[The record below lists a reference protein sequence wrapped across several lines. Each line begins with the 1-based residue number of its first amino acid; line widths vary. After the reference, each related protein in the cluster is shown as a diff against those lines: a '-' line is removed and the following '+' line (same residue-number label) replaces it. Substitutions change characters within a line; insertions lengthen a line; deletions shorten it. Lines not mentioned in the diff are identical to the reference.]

1 MLLSETVDTFR
12 LDSLQMHELQDQ
24 LSQLLT
30 TAEYNRIPSLD
41 FGVVA
46 IFSALIG
53 FISMYYGWKGY
64 RSQAETQRNTD
75 NVGGEDVR
83 AMLTDMVRHFY
94 RNLVILFAIEEKMK
108 AYKNSRGNYT
118 AYPSEEHF
126 LKLKPDFSWLSLVNN
141 RELMQMIS
149 ITPTQEELKNKEAA
163 LKNKEKQVD
172 AVTALSWETPLSV
185 FNLAVLLRNFCTE
198 VDVYCQHSKTVSL
211 HSKVKDEDL
220 QTLQMKCCFLA
231 RQCLV
236 ALNSLRSTTKQNDDY
251 NFTTY
256 RPVVEENLR
265 RVRDYVKN
273 RMTYD
278 ATHGEKADVK
288 INISEK
294 RLDFFA
300 NMLFEGDASFTQDF
314 IDIVKIECGTG
325 KNNHL
330 PKIRIIEF

>member
-1 MLLSETVDTFR
+1 MLLNETVNTFR

-24 LSQLLT
+24 LSRLLT

-46 IFSALIG
+46 IFSAVIG

-75 NVGGEDVR
+75 NVGGEDIR

-108 AYKNSRGNYT
+108 AYKNSRGYYT

-126 LKLKPDFSWLSLVNN
+126 LKLKPDFSWLALVNN

-149 ITPTQEELKNKEAA
+149 VTPTPEELKEKETA
-163 LKNKEKQVD
+163 LKNKDGRVD

-198 VDVYCQHSKTVSL
+198 VDVYCQHSKTVGL
-211 HSKVKDEDL
+211 RSKVKDEDL
-220 QTLQMKCCFLA
+220 RTLQMKCCFLA
-231 RQCLV
+231 RQCFV
-236 ALNSLRSTTKQNDDY
+236 ALNSLRPTTRPNDDY
-251 NFTTY
+251 NYTTY
-256 RPVVEENLR
+256 RAVVEDNLR
-265 RVRDYVKN
+265 RVRDYVGN

-278 ATHGEKADVK
+278 VTHGKKADVK
-288 INISEK
+288 VNIRENQ
-294 RLDFFA
+294 LDFFA
-300 NMLFEGDASFTQDF
+300 NVLFEGDESFTRDF

-325 KNNHL
+325 KNNL